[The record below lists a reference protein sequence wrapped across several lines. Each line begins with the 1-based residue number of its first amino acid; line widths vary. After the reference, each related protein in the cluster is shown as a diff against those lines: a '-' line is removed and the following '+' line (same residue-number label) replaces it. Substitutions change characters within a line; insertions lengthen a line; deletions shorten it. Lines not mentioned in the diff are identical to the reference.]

1 MTKARSITL
10 STGDYDGSTP
20 IPGKKGIR
28 QEYFV
33 NSVLAGKDLATAACE
48 AGYCPNGNKATLTDR
63 GKELMRNPTVLLRLA
78 YRRGKLAQKYDV
90 SKGRVIRALAEI
102 AFSDPARFLDADTGN
117 LLALHEMQPRARRA
131 ISSVE
136 ITTLYDGNG
145 KDREAIGNV
154 TKVRCWPKVD
164 ALEKLCKHLGLFAKD
179 NAQKPQPVQF
189 TILQFNMRSEHSDIR
204 HIDSTDLPE

>member
-20 IPGKKGIR
+20 IPGKKGIK

-33 NSVLAGKDLATAACE
+33 NSVLAGKDLATAARE
-48 AGYCPNGNKATLTDR
+48 AGYCPNGNKATLTCR
-63 GKELMRNPTVLLRLA
+63 GKELMRHPTVLLRLA

-131 ISSVE
+131 ISSIEV
-136 ITTLYDGNG
+136 TAG
-145 KDREAIGNV
+145 KV
-154 TKVRCWPKVD
+154 TKLRCWPKVD

>member
-20 IPGKKGIR
+20 IPGKKGIK

-33 NSVLAGKDLATAACE
+33 NSVLAGKDLATAARE

-63 GKELMRNPTVLLRLA
+63 GKELMRRPSVLLRLA

-131 ISSVE
+131 ISSIEV
-136 ITTLYDGNG
+136 T
-145 KDREAIGNV
+145 AGNV

>member
-20 IPGKKGIR
+20 IPGKKGIK

-33 NSVLAGKDLATAACE
+33 NSVLAGKDLATAAYE

-63 GKELMRNPTVLLRLA
+63 GKELMRRPSVLLRLA

-90 SKGRVIRALAEI
+90 SAGRVIRALAEI
-102 AFSDPARFLDADTGN
+102 AFSDPARFLDEDTGN

-131 ISSVE
+131 ISSIEV
-136 ITTLYDGNG
+136 T
-145 KDREAIGNV
+145 AGNV

-189 TILQFNMRSEHSDIR
+189 NILQFNMRSEHSDIR

>member
-20 IPGKKGIR
+20 IPGKKGIK

-33 NSVLAGKDLATAACE
+33 NSVLAGKDLATAARE
-48 AGYCPNGNKATLTDR
+48 AGYCPNGNKATLTCR
-63 GKELMRNPTVLLRLA
+63 GKELMRHPTVLLRLA

-131 ISSVE
+131 ISSIEV
-136 ITTLYDGNG
+136 T
-145 KDREAIGNV
+145 AGNV

-189 TILQFNMRSEHSDIR
+189 NILQFNMRSEHSDIR

>member
-20 IPGKKGIR
+20 IPGKKGIK

-33 NSVLAGKDLATAACE
+33 NSVLAGKDLATAARE
-48 AGYCPNGNKATLTDR
+48 AGYCPNGNKATLTCR
-63 GKELMRNPTVLLRLA
+63 GKELMRHPTVLLRLA

-131 ISSVE
+131 ISSIEV
-136 ITTLYDGNG
+136 T
-145 KDREAIGNV
+145 AGNV

>member
-20 IPGKKGIR
+20 IPGKKGIK

-33 NSVLAGKDLATAACE
+33 NSVLAGKDLATAAYE

-63 GKELMRNPTVLLRLA
+63 GKELMRRPSVLLRLA

-90 SKGRVIRALAEI
+90 SAGRVIRALAEI

-131 ISSVE
+131 ISSIEV
-136 ITTLYDGNG
+136 T
-145 KDREAIGNV
+145 AGNV